1 MHFLRLNSIEND
13 FITDEVFKSSWHALF
28 ILKEKTG
35 DKFLSNLYFAWPFS
49 WRNSWRHV
57 QRYFAIYTLCFSN
70 QILTHDNTVNLIHG
84 LLNFYGLI
92 ADHKVACWQPIIIQ
106 HLRSLPLIA
115 QSAVEKTATLWS
127 VINPE

>member
-1 MHFLRLNSIEND
+1 MAHLCEISLLN
-13 FITDEVFKSSWHALF
+13 
-28 ILKEKTG
+28 
-35 DKFLSNLYFAWPFS
+35 
-49 WRNSWRHV
+49 
-57 QRYFAIYTLCFSN
+57 
-70 QILTHDNTVNLIHG
+70 HG

-127 VINPE
+127 VINPEQFSNSWVRLEKHTQQQDFKKSMLKKLKLVIFKVSYYHSHFQ